1 LKKLLIS
8 AYSLDYGGIETAL
21 ITLLEYLKDKYE
33 ITLVLEKKQGV
44 FLKKVPQN
52 VEVISYEKS
61 KIKNTLFRKIDNFIR
76 QTKFKMK
83 YKNKFDFSI
92 CYATYSLPCSF
103 VARTASKN
111 SALWVHNNYMN
122 FYNNDIQRYKKFFY
136 DLKIEEFKKII
147 FVSNLDKTIFSA
159 EFPMMIK
166 KCYVCNNLINYESI
180 LEKSEE
186 QVDDFKKS
194 NLPTFINISR
204 HDEKQKKL
212 SRIINATRK
221 LNKEGYKFRVVFVGK
236 GIDTKSY
243 YNMAKDLKNVIFL
256 GAKTNPYPYLRL
268 SDCFVM
274 SSEFEGYPV
283 TLVEAEILSKPI
295 ITTDISDAK
304 EEIDKKYGIIVE
316 KSDNGIYEGMKQF
329 LDEGIEIDKFS
340 PEKYNEDIIKK
351 LEKIFN

>member
-1 LKKLLIS
+1 MKKLLIS

-21 ITLLEYLKDKYE
+21 ITLLDYLKDKYE

-44 FLKKVPQN
+44 FLKKIPKN
-52 VEVISYEKS
+52 IEIISYEKS
-61 KIKNTLFRKIDNFIR
+61 NAKNVLLRKIDNFIR

-147 FVSNLDKTIFSA
+147 FVSNLDKTIFTA

-180 LEKSEE
+180 LNKSEE
-186 QVDDFKKS
+186 KIDDLKKS
-194 NLPTFINISR
+194 DLPTFINISR

-243 YNMAKDLKNVIFL
+243 YNMAKGLKNVIFL
-256 GAKTNPYPYLRL
+256 GAKTNPYPYLKL

-283 TLVEAEILSKPI
+283 TLIEAEILSKPI
-295 ITTDISDAK
+295 ITTNVSDVK
-304 EEIDKKYGIIVE
+304 EEIDKKYGIVVE
-316 KSDNGIYEGMKQF
+316 KSEKGIYDGMKQF

-340 PEKYNEDIIKK
+340 PEKYNENIVKK
-351 LEKIFN
+351 LEKIFE

>member
-1 LKKLLIS
+1 MTLKNPIYQHLLTS
-8 AYSLDYGGIETAL
+8 ADMM
-21 ITLLEYLKDKYE
+21 
-33 ITLVLEKKQGV
+33 
-44 FLKKVPQN
+44 
-52 VEVISYEKS
+52 
-61 KIKNTLFRKIDNFIR
+61 KNR
-76 QTKFKMK
+76 
-83 YKNKFDFSI
+83 
-92 CYATYSLPCSF
+92 
-103 VARTASKN
+103 
-111 SALWVHNNYMN
+111 
-122 FYNNDIQRYKKFFY
+122 
-136 DLKIEEFKKII
+136 
-147 FVSNLDKTIFSA
+147 
-159 EFPMMIK
+159 
-166 KCYVCNNLINYESI
+166 
-180 LEKSEE
+180 
-186 QVDDFKKS
+186 
-194 NLPTFINISR
+194 
-204 HDEKQKKL
+204 KKL

-316 KSDNGIYEGMKQF
+316 KSDSNGIYEGMKQF

-351 LEKIFN
+351 LEKIFLTKFKYLKYKINLMNKYKMKK